1 MSATAPISFPPNQRI
16 SYKSAST
23 GQDYTGYV
31 VDMYTDGGC
40 QIRLDIDGGIKD
52 LDMAD
57 LVRVTPVGGAPA
69 ASPYPMYSPPIYNTP
84 APVTYS
90 TPAPAPVTYSSPV
103 AYSAP
108 QVSTYAPTYT
118 SSPQPVQTYSVPSTG
133 SVVIPLSAP
142 TITSTPATGSIAPAQ
157 AAGSVA
163 IPQSHAGAPAGRAE
177 APPAPQPI
185 ESGATG
191 AAPEKKDK
199 KEKKKSSKK
208 KGKGGCC

>member
-133 SVVIPLSAP
+133 SVVIPQSAP
-142 TITSTPATGSIAPAQ
+142 KITSVIPTPATGAQ
-157 AAGSVA
+157 AAGSIA